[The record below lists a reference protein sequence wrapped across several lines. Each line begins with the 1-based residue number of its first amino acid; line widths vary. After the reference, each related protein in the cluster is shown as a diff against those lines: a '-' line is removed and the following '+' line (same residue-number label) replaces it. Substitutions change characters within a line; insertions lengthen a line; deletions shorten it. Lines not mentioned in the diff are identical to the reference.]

1 MPDNSSAA
9 EPIFTVEDLTRFFP
23 SAARP
28 QGGWL
33 LGVEHEKIPVAPD
46 GGPIPYDGPN
56 GIVALLDGLQG
67 RGYRLTRDGANVIGA
82 GRTGEEVTLE
92 PGLQVELSAPP
103 LPTAIACRDL
113 LRRHLEEIR
122 GLAAPLGIRFISGGF
137 RPFGRLDQIPWLPKR
152 RYDIMRDY
160 LPRHGHFGHD
170 MMKRTAT
177 VQVNLDFADEADAA
191 DKMRTAMGL
200 SSIVTALFAAS
211 PITEG
216 QANGFK
222 SFRAA
227 VWLDM
232 DEDRCGLIPSAF
244 DPGFGF
250 RAYAEWAADVPMFF
264 LSRGGKYLPLEG
276 VTFRRFLREGYQGE
290 RATMDDWALHLS
302 TVFPE
307 VRLKRTIELRGADAG
322 PASFV
327 EALAAL
333 WRGLLDDLDARRA
346 AFALVADA
354 SFAERQE
361 LRRQVPK
368 LGLAAQL
375 GGRSLA
381 ALATELVAIASTGL
395 ARLPGGNE
403 DRALLTPLA
412 TYAAAARTPADDMLS
427 DFKSAKGDPKRLID
441 LWELR

>member
-1 MPDNSSAA
+1 MPDTSSVS
-9 EPIFTVEDLTRFFP
+9 EPVFTIEDLTRFFP

-28 QGGWL
+28 KPQWL
-33 LGVEHEKIPVAPD
+33 LGVEHEKIPVAAD
-46 GGPIPYDGPN
+46 GGPIPYDGSS
-56 GIVALLDGLQG
+56 GVVALLAGLAS
-67 RGYRLTRDGANVIGA
+67 RGHRLTHDGPHVIGA
-82 GRTGEEVTLE
+82 GRSGEEVTLE

-103 LPTAIACRDL
+103 LPTAVACRDL
-113 LRRHLEEIR
+113 LQRHLAELKA
-122 GLAAPLGIRFISGGF
+122 LALPLGIRFIAGGF
-137 RPFGRLDQIPWLPKR
+137 RPFGRLDEIPWLPKR

-160 LPRHGHFGHD
+160 LPRHGRHGHD

-177 VQVNLDFADEADAA
+177 VQVNLDFADEPDAA

-200 SSIVTALFAAS
+200 SSIVTALYAAS

-216 QANGFK
+216 QINGHK
-222 SFRAA
+222 TFRAA

-232 DEDRCGLIPSAF
+232 DEDRCGLIPAAF

-264 LSRGGKYLPLEG
+264 LSRAGKYIPLEG

-333 WRGLLDDLDARRA
+333 WRGVLDDLEARKA

-354 SFAERQE
+354 SFSERQE

-368 LGLAAQL
+368 AGLAAQFR
-375 GGRSLA
+375 GRSLA
-381 ALATELVAIASTGL
+381 VLATELCAIAAAGL
-395 ARLPGGNE
+395 GRLPGGQE
-403 DRALLTPLA
+403 DRRLLEPLA
-412 TYAAAARTPADDMLS
+412 AYAAAGRSPADDMLA
-427 DFKSAKGDPKRLID
+427 DFKAAGGDPKRLID
-441 LWELR
+441 IWELR